1 MADDLDPALVARVGA
16 LTARERDCLRL
27 ILENRTS
34 KEVGRMLGISHTSVD
49 THVRRARAKLGLRD
63 RYAAARLLSQW
74 EAEHAAAPAER
85 PATAAPAPDPA
96 PAVAGPTWW
105 PRLPPME
112 ELGPWQRIGLVLVCA
127 FFIAVLFGIGLT
139 ALMAL

>member
-1 MADDLDPALVARVGA
+1 VTDELDPVLLERVRT
-16 LTARERDCLRL
+16 LTTRERDCLRL
-27 ILENRTS
+27 IVENRTS

-63 RYAAARLLSQW
+63 RYVAARLLAQA
-74 EAEHAAAPAER
+74 EAENAAAPATPP
-85 PATAAPAPDPA
+85 PAAQATPAE
-96 PAVAGPTWW
+96 AVAAGPSWL
-105 PRLPPME
+105 PGLPPME

-127 FFIAVLFGIGLT
+127 VFIAFVFGIGLT

>member
-1 MADDLDPALVARVGA
+1 MTDELDPVLLERVRS
-16 LTARERDCLRL
+16 LTTRERDCLRL
-27 ILENRTS
+27 IVENRTS

-63 RYAAARLLSQW
+63 RYVAARLLAQ
-74 EAEHAAAPAER
+74 AETADAPVGQMAAAPAAPSIEV
-85 PATAAPAPDPA
+85 ALAA
-96 PAVAGPTWW
+96 AGPSWL

-127 FFIAVLFGIGLT
+127 FFIAVVFGIGLT

>member
-1 MADDLDPALVARVGA
+1 MIERADPERLRS

-63 RYAAARLLSQW
+63 RYAAARLLAQW
-74 EAEHAAAPAER
+74 ELTDSAAAVAS
-85 PATAAPAPDPA
+85 PAPTG
-96 PAVAGPTWW
+96 VLG
-105 PRLPPME
+105 LPPIEHLPAGRRLM
-112 ELGPWQRIGLVLVCA
+112 LVVACALVL
-127 FFIAVLFGIGLT
+127 AVVFAMG
-139 ALMAL
+139 LMALMGLAAI

>member
-1 MADDLDPALVARVGA
+1 MTDELDPVLLARA
-16 LTARERDCLRL
+16 RSLTTRERDCLRL
-27 ILENRTS
+27 IVENRTS

-63 RYAAARLLSQW
+63 RYVAARLLAQA
-74 EAEHAAAPAER
+74 EAADAPTEPLATAPALDVAAPA
-85 PATAAPAPDPA
+85 
-96 PAVAGPTWW
+96 AGPSWL

-112 ELGPWQRIGLVLVCA
+112 ELGPWQRIGLVLMCA
-127 FFIAVLFGIGLT
+127 FFIAVVFGIGLT